1 MITPKFEFR
10 TGTHNPLTL
19 YVAPTGTP
27 PRGPGEI
34 SVGWMPTEKLA
45 RLAVE
50 GMNAVRCD
58 ACPWHCLSCIGTR
71 ADCECYEHPT
81 TTEVPE

>member
-10 TGTHNPLTL
+10 TGRHNPQTI
-19 YVAPTGTP
+19 YVGPTGSE
-27 PRGPGEI
+27 PRDPREVFIG
-34 SVGWMPTEKLA
+34 SLDTEKA
-45 RLAVE
+45 TRLAVE

-58 ACPWHCLSCIGTR
+58 ACPWHCPSCIGTR

-81 TTEVPE
+81 TAEVTE

>member
-10 TGTHNPLTL
+10 QGRHNLRTI
-19 YVAPTGTP
+19 YVAPTGAE
-27 PRGPGEI
+27 PRDPREEFIG
-34 SVGWMPTEKLA
+34 VGLTEKAA

-58 ACPWHCLSCIGTR
+58 ACPWHCPSCPGNR
-71 ADCECYEHPT
+71 GDCECYEHPT
-81 TTEVPE
+81 ITEVGP